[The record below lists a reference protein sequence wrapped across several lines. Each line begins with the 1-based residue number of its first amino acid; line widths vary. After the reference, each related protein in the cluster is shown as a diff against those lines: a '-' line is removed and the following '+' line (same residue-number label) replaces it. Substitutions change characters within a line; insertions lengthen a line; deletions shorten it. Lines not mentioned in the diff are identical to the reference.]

1 MLPEDPARN
10 HLAERAARGLPI
22 LPQLRLLCTA
32 EALAAPAGQYTLE
45 IHAELEALCAALRES
60 VRRRPGWLYFAS
72 SGHPLYAALPR
83 HLLQA
88 AVLCWVRGV
97 LTVPSQRAVLQL
109 DCTPQA
115 AILVLRGGL
124 GRSLPADTRSLLL
137 RLAAVCGGAL
147 VQSGGAGPFTAALR
161 LPLRHDLPLRPPP
174 EPAELLRDRYSP
186 LEIFLQDF
194 CVGTNE

>member
-22 LPQLRLLCTA
+22 LPQLRLLCIA
-32 EALAAPAGQYTLE
+32 EALATPAGHYALE
-45 IHAELEALCAALRES
+45 INAELEALCTALSES
-60 VRRRPGWLYFAS
+60 VRRRPGWLYFATA
-72 SGHPLYAALPR
+72 GHPLLAAVPR
-83 HLLQA
+83 QLLQA
-88 AVLCWVRGV
+88 ALLCWVRGV
-97 LTVPSQRAVLQL
+97 LAEPSQRAVVQL
-109 DCTPQA
+109 DCTRQA

-124 GRSLPADTRSLLL
+124 GRNLPADTRSLLL

-161 LPLRHDLPLRPPP
+161 LPLRPDLALRPPP
-174 EPAELLRDRYSP
+174 EPEDLLWDRYSP

-194 CVGTNE
+194 CAGTNE